1 MRAVKLLIQLTVYY
15 TVLFGGAWLVIHN
28 NPEMQS
34 YLPIGGAEALINASG
49 GKSNAFEA
57 VAQAQEVK
65 TLGQSLGWMF
75 VAILG
80 ALITSFPVTWVYMG
94 TRTSD
99 EYDQSIISTILILPS
114 VVTSIVVVVQHS
126 LALAFA
132 LGGIAGAVRFKNSLK
147 SSGDA
152 LYIRLHANGRAPLE
166 RIARFGDAFAVDGDE
181 PRRGGGRLVNPTV
194 ELGIARW
201 IGRSLLGHKDDVRI
215 FGRHVNDEAA
225 CFERV
230 CWMSTAWASSAC
242 AQLIRGTPWR
252 PCRVTMISILRTC
265 CSMVRGYG

>member
-1 MRAVKLLIQLTVYY
+1 MRATKLTIQLTIYY
-15 TVLFGGAWLVIHN
+15 LILFGGVWLLIHN

-34 YLPIGGAEALINASG
+34 YLPIGGAEELINSG
-49 GKSNAFEA
+49 SGKSSTLESVAEA
-57 VAQAQEVK
+57 KGVK
-65 TLGQSLGWMF
+65 TLGQSLGWMA

-80 ALITSFPVTWVYMG
+80 ALITSLPVTWVYMA

-152 LYIRLHANGRAPLE
+152 LYILLSVGIGLAAGIGA
-166 RIARFGDAFAVDGDE
+166 
-181 PRRGGGRLVNPTV
+181 V
-194 ELGIARW
+194 ELALVM
-201 IGRSLLGHKDDVRI
+201 SLA
-215 FGRHVNDEAA
+215 FNY
-225 CFERV
+225 CFVMLWVSEYGEREGMKRFMADFNPDSGV
-230 CWMSTAWASSAC
+230 VSPPA
-242 AQLIRGTPWR
+242 TP
-252 PCRVTMISILRTC
+252 PPPPTSPPPPV
-265 CSMVRGYG
+265 G

>member
-1 MRAVKLLIQLTVYY
+1 MSASRLLVQLTIYY
-15 TVLFGGAWLVIHN
+15 LVLFGGAWLVIYS
-28 NPEMQS
+28 NPELQS
-34 YLPIGGAEALINASG
+34 YLPIGGAEQLINSGG
-49 GKSNAFEA
+49 GKSSTLDA
-57 VAQAQEVK
+57 VAQTHEVK

-94 TRTSD
+94 TRTAD

-152 LYIRLHANGRAPLE
+152 LYILLSVGIGLASGIGA
-166 RIARFGDAFAVDGDE
+166 
-181 PRRGGGRLVNPTV
+181 V
-194 ELGIARW
+194 ELALVMSLAFNYCFMMLW
-201 IGRSLLGHKDDVRI
+201 ISEYG
-215 FGRHVNDEAA
+215 
-225 CFERV
+225 EREGMKRY
-230 CWMSTAWASSAC
+230 MSDFNPNKGPTSAASSDPPVPPPSPPT
-242 AQLIRGTPWR
+242 GT
-252 PCRVTMISILRTC
+252 S
-265 CSMVRGYG
+265 

>member
-1 MRAVKLLIQLTVYY
+1 MKALKLFIQLTVYY
-15 TVLFGGAWLVIHN
+15 VIIFGGAWLVIHN
-28 NPEMQS
+28 NPDMQS
-34 YLPIGGAEALINASG
+34 YLPIGGAEQLINNGG

-57 VAQAQEVK
+57 AATAQEVK

-80 ALITSFPVTWVYMG
+80 ALITSLPVTWVYMS

-152 LYIRLHANGRAPLE
+152 LYILLSVGIGLASGIGA
-166 RIARFGDAFAVDGDE
+166 
-181 PRRGGGRLVNPTV
+181 V
-194 ELGIARW
+194 ELALVMSLAFNYCFLALWITEYGEREGMKRYMSDFNPEKGQASLAAKRAAEAPPEGIPP
-201 IGRSLLGHKDDVRI
+201 G
-215 FGRHVNDEAA
+215 
-225 CFERV
+225 
-230 CWMSTAWASSAC
+230 
-242 AQLIRGTPWR
+242 
-252 PCRVTMISILRTC
+252 
-265 CSMVRGYG
+265 

>member
-1 MRAVKLLIQLTVYY
+1 MRATKLLVQLSIYY
-15 TVLFGGAWLVIHN
+15 LILFGGVWLLIHN

-34 YLPIGGAEALINASG
+34 YLPIGGAEALINSGG
-49 GKSNAFEA
+49 GKSSTLDA

-65 TLGQSLGWMF
+65 TLGQSLGWMA

-80 ALITSFPVTWVYMG
+80 ALITSFPVTWVYMA

-152 LYIRLHANGRAPLE
+152 LYILLSVGIGLASGIGA
-166 RIARFGDAFAVDGDE
+166 
-181 PRRGGGRLVNPTV
+181 V
-194 ELGIARW
+194 ELALVMSLAFNYCFVALW
-201 IGRSLLGHKDDVRI
+201 ISEYGEREGMKRYMSDFNPEKGPASLSASVVPDAPPPP
-215 FGRHVNDEAA
+215 AA
-225 CFERV
+225 PP
-230 CWMSTAWASSAC
+230 
-242 AQLIRGTPWR
+242 QP
-252 PCRVTMISILRTC
+252 
-265 CSMVRGYG
+265 